1 MKIIIAPDS
10 FKGSLS
16 AIEAAKSIERGIHAA
31 SPEAETLIMPV
42 ADGGEGTIDAIACC
56 VPAEFHKITVL
67 GPMAEKA
74 EAIYATVDNGKTAV
88 IEMAQASGLTMVPKE
103 KRNPLAATTCG
114 TGQLIKDALDKGCKK
129 ILIGIGGSATNDG
142 GAGMLAALGAVLK
155 DEAGKQLGFGGAALA
170 NLAEIDLTHF
180 DSRIFETEITVA
192 CDVNNPLLGK
202 NGASYVYGPQK
213 GGTEEMVEALDS
225 ALGRFK
231 EISALKL
238 GRDYSACPG
247 SGAAGGLGFAL
258 LAYCRAEF
266 SSGIDLV
273 LDVCGFENALQNAD
287 LVITG
292 EGRID
297 AQSARG
303 KVLNGI
309 GLRAKKLGVPVIA
322 IGGSVCAGS
331 EALLASGITAMFSI
345 ANGPLTLDYAMQNGQ
360 FLIEQISKNIMRVF
374 AL

>member
-1 MKIIIAPDS
+1 VS
-10 FKGSLS
+10 G
-16 AIEAAKSIERGIHAA
+16 AAGITQV
-31 SPEAETLIMPV
+31 S
-42 ADGGEGTIDAIACC
+42 GE
-56 VPAEFHKITVL
+56 
-67 GPMAEKA
+67 EK
-74 EAIYATVDNGKTAV
+74 
-88 IEMAQASGLTMVPKE
+88 
-103 KRNPLAATTCG
+103 NPLNTTTYG
-114 TGQLIKDALDKGCKK
+114 VGEVIKDAIQNGCRHF
-129 ILIGIGGSATNDG
+129 IVGIGGSATNDG
-142 GAGMLAALGAVLK
+142 GVGMLQA
-155 DEAGKQLGFGGAALA
+155 LGFGFLDKNGNQIRFGAKGL
-170 NLAEIDLTHF
+170 EDLE
-180 DSRIFETEITVA
+180 SITTDHVLPELKECTFRRA
-192 CDVNNPLLGK
+192 CDVSNPLCGEQ
-202 NGASYVYGPQK
+202 GCSAIYGPQK

-273 LDVCGFENALQNAD
+273 LDVCGFEKALQNAD

-331 EALLASGITAMFSI
+331 EALLACGITAMFSI
-345 ANGPLTLDYAMQNGQ
+345 ANGPLTLDDAMQNGQ

>member
-1 MKIIIAPDS
+1 
-10 FKGSLS
+10 
-16 AIEAAKSIERGIHAA
+16 
-31 SPEAETLIMPV
+31 
-42 ADGGEGTIDAIACC
+42 
-56 VPAEFHKITVL
+56 
-67 GPMAEKA
+67 
-74 EAIYATVDNGKTAV
+74 
-88 IEMAQASGLTMVPKE
+88 
-103 KRNPLAATTCG
+103 
-114 TGQLIKDALDKGCKK
+114 
-129 ILIGIGGSATNDG
+129 
-142 GAGMLAALGAVLK
+142 
-155 DEAGKQLGFGGAALA
+155 
-170 NLAEIDLTHF
+170 
-180 DSRIFETEITVA
+180 
-192 CDVNNPLLGK
+192 
-202 NGASYVYGPQK
+202 
-213 GGTEEMVEALDS
+213 MVEALDS

-273 LDVCGFENALQNAD
+273 LDVCGFEKALQNAD

-331 EALLASGITAMFSI
+331 EALLACGITAMFSI
-345 ANGPLTLDYAMQNGQ
+345 ANGPLTLDDAMQNGQ

>member
-1 MKIIIAPDS
+1 
-10 FKGSLS
+10 
-16 AIEAAKSIERGIHAA
+16 
-31 SPEAETLIMPV
+31 
-42 ADGGEGTIDAIACC
+42 
-56 VPAEFHKITVL
+56 
-67 GPMAEKA
+67 MAEKA

-103 KRNPLAATTCG
+103 KRNPLAATTYG

-170 NLAEIDLTHF
+170 NLAEIDLTNF

-213 GGTEEMVEALDS
+213 GGTKEMVEALDS

-231 EISALKL
+231 KISALKL

>member
-1 MKIIIAPDS
+1 
-10 FKGSLS
+10 
-16 AIEAAKSIERGIHAA
+16 
-31 SPEAETLIMPV
+31 
-42 ADGGEGTIDAIACC
+42 
-56 VPAEFHKITVL
+56 
-67 GPMAEKA
+67 MAEKA

-273 LDVCGFENALQNAD
+273 LDVCGFEKALQNAD

-331 EALLASGITAMFSI
+331 EALLACGITAMFSI
-345 ANGPLTLDYAMQNGQ
+345 ANGPLTLDDAMQNGQ

>member
-1 MKIIIAPDS
+1 
-10 FKGSLS
+10 
-16 AIEAAKSIERGIHAA
+16 
-31 SPEAETLIMPV
+31 
-42 ADGGEGTIDAIACC
+42 
-56 VPAEFHKITVL
+56 
-67 GPMAEKA
+67 MAEKA

-103 KRNPLAATTCG
+103 KRNPLAATTYG

-142 GAGMLAALGAVLK
+142 GAGMLAALGAILK

-170 NLAEIDLTHF
+170 NLAEIDLTNF

-273 LDVCGFENALQNAD
+273 LDVCGFEKALQNAD

-345 ANGPLTLDYAMQNGQ
+345 TNGPLTLDYAMQNGQ

>member
-1 MKIIIAPDS
+1 
-10 FKGSLS
+10 
-16 AIEAAKSIERGIHAA
+16 
-31 SPEAETLIMPV
+31 
-42 ADGGEGTIDAIACC
+42 
-56 VPAEFHKITVL
+56 
-67 GPMAEKA
+67 MAEKA

-103 KRNPLAATTCG
+103 KRNPLAATTYG

-155 DEAGKQLGFGGAALA
+155 DETGKQLGFGGAALA
-170 NLAEIDLTHF
+170 NLAEIDLTNF

>member
-1 MKIIIAPDS
+1 
-10 FKGSLS
+10 
-16 AIEAAKSIERGIHAA
+16 
-31 SPEAETLIMPV
+31 
-42 ADGGEGTIDAIACC
+42 
-56 VPAEFHKITVL
+56 
-67 GPMAEKA
+67 
-74 EAIYATVDNGKTAV
+74 
-88 IEMAQASGLTMVPKE
+88 
-103 KRNPLAATTCG
+103 
-114 TGQLIKDALDKGCKK
+114 
-129 ILIGIGGSATNDG
+129 
-142 GAGMLAALGAVLK
+142 MLAALGAVLK
-155 DEAGKQLGFGGAALA
+155 DETGKQLGFGGAALA

-213 GGTEEMVEALDS
+213 GGTEEMIEALDS

-266 SSGIDLV
+266 SSGINLV
-273 LDVCGFENALQNAD
+273 LDVCGFEKALQNAD

-331 EALLASGITAMFSI
+331 EALLACGITAMFSI
-345 ANGPLTLDYAMQNGQ
+345 ANGPLTLDDAMQNGQ
-360 FLIEQISKNIMRVF
+360 FLIEQVSKNIMRVF